1 MGYHNSKNKENNKKQ
16 NIQRASVESDSKR
29 NNGGSF
35 SELISR
41 FLSWVS
47 RLIKRGNMNHFE
59 VMKGDY
65 QVISIPV
72 TILALL
78 LLFTF
83 WITIPILVVGL
94 FFGYRYVFSGPD
106 LGKENVNNA
115 MGSVADAA
123 DKFKNDIKGDK
134 ANGED
139 FNN

>member
-1 MGYHNSKNKENNKKQ
+1 M
-16 NIQRASVESDSKR
+16 
-29 NNGGSF
+29 
-35 SELISR
+35 
-41 FLSWVS
+41 
-47 RLIKRGNMNHFE
+47 
-59 VMKGDY
+59 
-65 QVISIPV
+65 
-72 TILALL
+72 L